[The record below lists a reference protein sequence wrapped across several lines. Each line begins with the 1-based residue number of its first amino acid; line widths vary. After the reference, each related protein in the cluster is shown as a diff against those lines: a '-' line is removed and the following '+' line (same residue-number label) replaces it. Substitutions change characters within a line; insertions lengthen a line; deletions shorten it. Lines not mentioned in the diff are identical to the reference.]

1 MKLFAIQ
8 AYGNYG
14 GGVVVVRAETKER
27 AIELA
32 SKINDSTW
40 HTRYHKPTEVVELPA
55 GAEDQILYH
64 YETGE

>member
-14 GGVVVVRAETKER
+14 GGVAVVRAESEER
-27 AIELA
+27 ARELA
-32 SKINDSTW
+32 AKIVQSGNW
-40 HTRYHKPTEVVELPA
+40 NVRYARPDEVEELSSD
-55 GAEDQILYH
+55 GEGVLYH